1 MLWVQSKR
9 GGTEITLLGRGKG
22 RVGQEHNV
30 GAGEM
35 VKPTPERREP
45 RFTLGTQL
53 IISEM
58 YQYSSS

>member
-1 MLWVQSKR
+1 MR
-9 GGTEITLLGRGKG
+9 
-22 RVGQEHNV
+22 QEHNV

-35 VKPTPERREP
+35 VKPTSACREP